1 MNMSASTPHFA
12 PLVVLLFLGT
22 IFLLGTAL
30 LVLFCGAVR
39 RSAFFAKL
47 GAGAVATIASGYF
60 LLLSGVSL
68 ASIWGYTGI
77 AFLYAACYAAFALA
91 AGMWLFQNRELGG
104 AEG

>member
-47 GAGAVATIASGYF
+47 GAFRGRRGRVRSARAK
-60 LLLSGVSL
+60 LD
-68 ASIWGYTGI
+68 
-77 AFLYAACYAAFALA
+77 AAHQSPAAGRVVYDGSRVRRAERRARAALA
-91 AGMWLFQNRELGG
+91 RQRR
-104 AEG
+104 